1 MIINT
6 GGRGVPLKDIIKK
19 LGNKSYSYIDCRCKW
34 EENEHEYD
42 EFFGA
47 CSYNNKTKTLTPLD
61 YDSYSLEDLYEEWEE
76 WKDGNGQT
84 NLTVW
89 KQGYVEQ

>member
-6 GGRGVPLKDIIKK
+6 GERGIPLKEIIKK

-34 EENEHEYD
+34 EENGYKYD
-42 EFFGA
+42 EYFGS
-47 CSYNNKTKTLTPLD
+47 CSYDSKTEILTPLD
-61 YDSYSLEDLYEEWEE
+61 YDSYSLDDLYEEWEE
-76 WKDGNGQT
+76 WKDNNGQI

-89 KQGYVEQ
+89 EQGYVEQ

>member
-6 GGRGVPLKDIIKK
+6 GERGISLKDIIKK
-19 LGNKSYSYIDCRCKW
+19 LGNKSYPLIEFRCKW
-34 EENEHEYD
+34 KENEYDYD
-42 EFFGA
+42 ELFGA

-61 YDSYSLEDLYEEWEE
+61 YDSYSLEDLYEEWKE
-76 WKDGNGQT
+76 WKDDNGQI

-89 KQGYVEQ
+89 EQGYIE